1 MCPTGALT
9 GALRKGGVM
18 NANVNNGT
26 PFHGPS
32 LCETCTHA
40 HIERGYRA
48 SEKRVFCAAH
58 EPAHAVPFAM
68 HECTSY
74 RDKTRQSLWEMEQ
87 IAWVLAP
94 RGSKREAGF
103 IRASEL
109 RKKTDDVELILDH
122 EK

>member
-1 MCPTGALT
+1 MT
-9 GALRKGGVM
+9 
-18 NANVNNGT
+18 ANVKNGT

-58 EPAHAVPFAM
+58 EPSHAVPFAM
-68 HECTSY
+68 NECTSY

-87 IAWVLAP
+87 IAWILAP

-103 IRASEL
+103 VRASEL
-109 RKKTDDVELILDH
+109 RKKTDEVELILDH